1 MPWAS
6 SSIVATILVISYC
19 ENRSRGDSRVYGG
32 YRSGGDR
39 NKVQTGIGAL
49 ELELEPGSPEQDR
62 LVSEFVR
69 GGYLTPHPNQLTIK
83 VIALVLC

>member
-1 MPWAS
+1 MLS
-6 SSIVATILVISYC
+6 RVLFILHRLFSP
-19 ENRSRGDSRVYGG
+19 RGDSRVYGG